1 MDFEMK
7 LHFTKM
13 HGAGNDFIM
22 IDDRDLSTSWEDY
35 QLMSAIAARRTGIG
49 CEGIILVQPSDK
61 ADFRM
66 RFLNPDGTEVELCGN
81 GARCVALFAQS
92 LGIVRKSMTMET
104 AAGLVDAEICD
115 GGVKVWMPDPSC
127 KDYNVELEAAGRK
140 VLGHAVSIGCP
151 HFVVPVPAE
160 SLETL
165 DVAVLGAAVRQH
177 GHFAPEGVN
186 VDFVSYVKPNR
197 IRMRTF
203 ERGVEAESGACG
215 TGAVAA
221 AVVGVEVEG
230 FTLPARVSTSSGFV
244 LTVDGD
250 WRSGKST
257 GMTLTGPA
265 RKVFEGVID
274 LDCVDGAQDF

>member
-1 MDFEMK
+1 ML

-22 IDDRDLSTSWEDY
+22 IDDRKLTVPYEDY
-35 QLMSAIAARRTGIG
+35 QLMAAIASRRTGVG
-49 CEGIILVQPSDK
+49 CEGIILVQPSER

-81 GARCVALFAQS
+81 GARCVAEFAHS
-92 LGIVRKSMTMET
+92 LGIANKSMTMET
-104 AAGLVDAEICD
+104 KAGLVDAEIED
-115 GGVKVWMPDPSC
+115 VGVKIWVPDPSNRSYGVAI
-127 KDYNVELEAAGRK
+127 DVPQGRFI
-140 VLGHAVSIGCP
+140 GHAVSIGCP
-151 HFVVPVPAE
+151 HFVVPVEADKIE
-160 SLETL
+160 GF
-165 DVAVLGAAVRQH
+165 DVAGIGGAIRQH
-177 GHFAPEGVN
+177 SHFSPEGVN

-221 AVVGVEVEG
+221 AVAGVEAEG
-230 FTLPARVSTSSGFV
+230 ITLPVKVTTSSGFE

-250 WRSGKST
+250 WRSRKCT

-265 RKVFEGVID
+265 RKVYEGVID
-274 LDCVDGAQDF
+274 LGHVDGAQEF